1 MRSGPILLALL
12 LTAGCNLADRDRDDQ
27 RSERVEREA
36 TGNDQAVS
44 EAPDNGAAERNE
56 QVKGAELASSSPRD
70 PGGVNR
76 EWFAGSWTDSG
87 DCAQAGEFNRDGRYR
102 LADGTRGMWNVREG
116 RLVVENANGRN
127 EVRLRRIGDDVAEIV
142 NQDGS
147 VGRSVRCNAGSAGK

>member
-44 EAPDNGAAERNE
+44 EAPDNGAVERNE
-56 QVKGAELASSSPRD
+56 QVKGAELASSAPRD

-102 LADGTRGMWNVREG
+102 LAGHRHQPPGMYGDRSRCRRPSEKQGGASQQTSNH
-116 RLVVENANGRN
+116 
-127 EVRLRRIGDDVAEIV
+127 LRPPPG
-142 NQDGS
+142 
-147 VGRSVRCNAGSAGK
+147 CN